1 VEDMI
6 RQMKQTAES
15 LGLPFGDRTMTYNS
29 RLAQELGLWAED
41 QNKGDEFHMAAF
53 KAYFSDGKNIASPS
67 ELITLAE
74 SVELDKDEA
83 SQVLK
88 KRSYQR
94 QVDQD
99 WEYSRQNA
107 IHAVPTFMMN
117 RQKLVGAQNYEALT
131 ELVEGSGVT
140 KVN

>member
-1 VEDMI
+1 
-6 RQMKQTAES
+6 MKQTAES

-41 QNKGDEFHMAAF
+41 QNKGDEFHMAVF

-83 SQVLK
+83 SQVLQ

-107 IHAVPTFMMN
+107 IHAVPTFMIN
-117 RQKLVGAQNYEALT
+117 RQKLVGAQNYETLT

>member
-1 VEDMI
+1 MI
-6 RQMKQTAES
+6 RHMKQTAES

-41 QNKGDEFHMAAF
+41 QNKGDQFHMAAF
-53 KAYFSDGKNIASPS
+53 KAYFSDGINIANPS

-83 SQVLK
+83 SQVLE

-99 WEYSRQNA
+99 WEYSRQND

-131 ELVEGSGVT
+131 GLVEGSGVT